1 MKTVMLI
8 FVIVFILGALISI
21 GFCVYNLIKCYKGIR
36 VCKAGIVECGEN
48 NQYTPIYY
56 YNKAIAQYKE
66 AIKGY
71 YDTLSI
77 YMLIVILNS
86 IVIYVNYL

>member
-1 MKTVMLI
+1 MLI
-8 FVIVFILGALISI
+8 VGIVLILGALASI

-36 VCKAGIVECGEN
+36 ICKAGIIECGEKK
-48 NQYTPIYY
+48 QYTPIAE
-56 YNKAIAQYKE
+56 YNKSIAQFKE

-71 YDTLSI
+71 YVTVSI
-77 YMLIVILNS
+77 DMLIVILNS

>member
-8 FVIVFILGALISI
+8 FGIVLILGALTSV
-21 GFCVYNLIKCYKGIR
+21 GFCAYNLVKCYKGKKS
-36 VCKAGIVECGEN
+36 CLESMNMCFSK
-48 NQYTPIYY
+48 NQFMPII
-56 YNKAIAQYKE
+56 KFERAIKQFEE

-71 YDTLSI
+71 YVTVSI
-77 YMLIVILNS
+77 DMIIVILNS